1 VRQSLCSWG
10 FDAQVPALELAV
22 SELVTNA
29 LEHGD
34 GAIELQLSAQGDELR
49 LEVADQGRDPV
60 PPARRDDPVGE
71 VGGWGLRMVDEVA
84 DAWGADSTAMETRV
98 WMVKQA
104 RDAWC

>member
-1 VRQSLCSWG
+1 VRRSLCSWG

-49 LEVADQGRDPV
+49 LEVADQGRDTML
-60 PPARRDDPVGE
+60 PARRDVPVGE
-71 VGGWGLRMVDEVA
+71 LGGWGLRMVDEVA
-84 DAWGADSTAMETRV
+84 DAWGAHSTALETRV
-98 WMVKQA
+98 WMVKRA
-104 RDAWC
+104 RDA